1 MEIAQGVCDA
11 DPDCSGVYDKNCD
24 NKPPFTL
31 CSITKPFG
39 RTFKSCLYEKCKKWT
54 TNGDVAVCDEYVE
67 IRQTSI
73 EELNEMRD
81 DLGPLACDPDDDDYS
96 CDDDDFER
104 K

>member
-1 MEIAQGVCDA
+1 MG
-11 DPDCSGVYDKNCD
+11 
-24 NKPPFTL
+24 
-31 CSITKPFG
+31 
-39 RTFKSCLYEKCKKWT
+39 CKQWAS
-54 TNGDVAVCDEYVE
+54 NGDVAVCDEYVE